1 MDVAMRNAIK
11 NVFPNTRHRFCSWH
25 ITKHLVEHVPA
36 MREADGDFPKDY
48 YRWYN
53 TGDIDEC
60 EMEWGRL
67 CLKYKIDENDWLS
80 KMWELRIHWV
90 PAYWKGT
97 FTAGM
102 TSSQRSESMNAFF
115 DGFVN
120 QKTSLLD
127 FVDQY
132 EKALA
137 DRRRKETQEDF
148 KSKNSKATMTTGS
161 PLEDDPG
168 KYYTR
173 TIFGL
178 FLAELNGS
186 RLYWGKKHSKIG
198 DETTF
203 NVRRKRG
210 DNEMSKGRMVVY
222 NDFDGVTATCDCAMF
237 ETSGILCRHILAVF
251 DQKQLTFISERYIL
265 RRWTIDAR
273 YQLLGG
279 VPTSQVGN
287 EGTTPFRRWSVMTK
301 RRIVDEELDNDDF
314 ILKKLDEFYSGLVVE
329 IEQRKKD
336 RQVHVPVFTSQVQSN
351 SLLTQA
357 PGICI
362 RNPEVVKTKGRPR
375 EASRLKSSLELSQS
389 KMGKRKCSGCGEL
402 GHNLRTCKKKAK
414 MGTLHE
420 GEEEEEEEAED
431 IAS

>member
-1 MDVAMRNAIK
+1 
-11 NVFPNTRHRFCSWH
+11 
-25 ITKHLVEHVPA
+25 
-36 MREADGDFPKDY
+36 
-48 YRWYN
+48 
-53 TGDIDEC
+53 
-60 EMEWGRL
+60 
-67 CLKYKIDENDWLS
+67 
-80 KMWELRIHWV
+80 
-90 PAYWKGT
+90 
-97 FTAGM
+97 
-102 TSSQRSESMNAFF
+102 
-115 DGFVN
+115 
-120 QKTSLLD
+120 
-127 FVDQY
+127 
-132 EKALA
+132 
-137 DRRRKETQEDF
+137 
-148 KSKNSKATMTTGS
+148 MTTGS

-198 DETTF
+198 NETTF

-222 NDFDGVTATCDCAMF
+222 NDFDGVSATCDCAMF

-362 RNPEVVKTKGRPR
+362 RNPEIVKTKGRPR